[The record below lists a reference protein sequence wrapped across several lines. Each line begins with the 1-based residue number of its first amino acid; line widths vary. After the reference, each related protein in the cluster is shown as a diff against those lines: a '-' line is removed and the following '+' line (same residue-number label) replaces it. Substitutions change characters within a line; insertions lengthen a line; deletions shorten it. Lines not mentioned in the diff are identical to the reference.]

1 MPCVFAVAV
10 FEVSPV
16 ENHRRHHGCFR
27 NVAAQD
33 VKVARFER
41 PHAVGRKPRR
51 RVWWFSRGPRNRHS
65 GQKPSKLLCIMAFI
79 PFAPPIR
86 RTNMN
91 TPQKIPKA
99 VRRDRDLLRI
109 SVWKISLHLSISNMI
124 LSYLALRA
132 TIGLIENGLFLRG
145 RSRPQVPR

>member
-1 MPCVFAVAV
+1 
-10 FEVSPV
+10 
-16 ENHRRHHGCFR
+16 
-27 NVAAQD
+27 
-33 VKVARFER
+33 
-41 PHAVGRKPRR
+41 
-51 RVWWFSRGPRNRHS
+51 
-65 GQKPSKLLCIMAFI
+65 MAFI

-124 LSYLALRA
+124 LSYFALRA
-132 TIGLIENGLFLRG
+132 TIGLMRTAFLAGKKPATSPAMSSTVRAPTAIL
-145 RSRPQVPR
+145 RSIVGFRKK